1 MDGFE
6 MFYILMLTIAK
17 IVRPLI
23 ALGVAAL
30 VIITV
35 LIVMS
40 IKRRKDRKQN
50 VNRF

>member
-6 MFYILMLTIAK
+6 IFYILMLTIA
-17 IVRPLI
+17 RAARLLI

-50 VNRF
+50 VDRF